1 MKFWTDLAIETLR
14 DPQGAAARIMG
25 WQVPRTELY
34 IALLAASALTALIVG
49 TVSSLGPPP
58 DPELLDAVPLM
69 ALFQR
74 PLALFVLTAGGLI
87 VMVHALYWAG
97 NAMGGEGDLGD
108 LIALMAWLQALRV
121 VAQVVVL
128 VLSAVVPGIAGL
140 LALIVMIVAFWLML
154 HFVSAALRLGSLLR
168 AFGVLIAV
176 SAGLLLGLMLMLTLF
191 GLAGGVSNV

>member
-1 MKFWTDLAIETLR
+1 MKFWADLAVDTLR
-14 DPQGAAARIMG
+14 NPQDAAARIMS

-34 IALLAASALTALIVG
+34 IALLAVSALTALIVG
-49 TVSSLGPPP
+49 TVSTLGPPA
-58 DPELLDAVPLM
+58 DPQLLEAVPVL

-97 NAMGGEGDLGD
+97 NAMGGRGDLGD

-121 VAQVVVL
+121 AAQL
-128 VLSAVVPGIAGL
+128 VILTLSMLVPGVAGL
-140 LALIVMIVAFWLML
+140 LALVVMIVAFWLML
-154 HFVSAALRLGSLLR
+154 HFISAALHLASLLR
-168 AFGVLIAV
+168 AFGILIAV
-176 SAGLLLGLMLMLTLF
+176 SAGLLLGLMLIITLF